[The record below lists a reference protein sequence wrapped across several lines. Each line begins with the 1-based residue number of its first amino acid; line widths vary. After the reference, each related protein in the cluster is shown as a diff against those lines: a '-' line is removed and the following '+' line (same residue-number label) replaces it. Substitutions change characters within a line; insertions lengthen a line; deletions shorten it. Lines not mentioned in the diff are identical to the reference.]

1 MKIFVSTLLSLL
13 LCLGLV
19 GCGSSTPSGTH
30 KTVPGAPPWPEDS
43 PLEFWITENVED
55 VDFSDH
61 DEGAM
66 FGGHMYLGKGYHTY
80 RMEDG
85 QGPMLPDIYVAYI
98 VTRYPD
104 YSSPGSAVV
113 EIRITDPAVTLYGL
127 TVDSS
132 LEEWDAVM
140 GEMGYDIRGL
150 GAPGNSG
157 IRHWAEKDGFH
168 FSYGGGEISIRA
180 EVTNKQ
186 RIIF

>member
-1 MKIFVSTLLSLL
+1 MKKVVSLLLALL
-13 LCLGLV
+13 LCLGLA
-19 GCGSSTPSGTH
+19 GCGSGAVAH
-30 KTVPGAPPWPEDS
+30 KTVSGAPPWPEDS

-55 VDFSDH
+55 VDFSDY

-113 EIRITDPAVTLYGL
+113 EIRITDPAVKLYGL

-140 GEMGYDIRGL
+140 GEMGYDIRDP

-157 IRHWAEKDGFH
+157 IRHWAEKDGFL